1 MGCICF
7 KSLRLKPPPS
17 ITSTVV
23 DSQDDDDG
31 DDGGQY
37 PLIFR
42 EFSFEQLRIA
52 TDGFSPGNIVSEHNE
67 WVPNTVYKGK
77 LGDGRRIAVKRF
89 QRLSWPDPFQFIVR
103 LFSFLVHNLF
113 IILINQRLDISFGG
127 KIRRKQK
134 LLGDWGVSIWLIW
147 SVIVLMTARDFLLLS
162 LCLIP
167 LYLSISFTVL
177 DLYLSLLFLFG
188 GLWWSC
194 FNLPHKKDGKLNKN
208 CKWMFQGR
216 RDRWNGKQG

>member
-7 KSLRLKPPPS
+7 KSLQLKPPPS

-31 DDGGQY
+31 DDGQY

-52 TDGFSPGNIVSEHNE
+52 TDGFSPGNIVSEHSE

-103 LFSFLVHNLF
+103 LLFLNLF
-113 IILINQRLDISFGG
+113 IIKISLVWFWLT
-127 KIRRKQK
+127 K
-134 LLGDWGVSIWLIW
+134 DWI
-147 SVIVLMTARDFLLLS
+147 FLLVEKS
-162 LCLIP
+162 EG
-167 LYLSISFTVL
+167 SR
-177 DLYLSLLFLFG
+177 
-188 GLWWSC
+188 SC
-194 FNLPHKKDGKLNKN
+194 
-208 CKWMFQGR
+208 WEIEEWAYR
-216 RDRWNGKQG
+216 

>member
-7 KSLRLKPPPS
+7 KSLLQNSPPS

-23 DSQDDDDG
+23 DRDSQDDDD
-31 DDGGQY
+31 DGQY

-89 QRLSWPDPFQFIVR
+89 RRLSWPDPFQFIVR
-103 LFSFLVHNLF
+103 LFLRNIF
-113 IILINQRLDISFGG
+113 IIKYLRFWFKRLDLFFWW
-127 KIRRKQK
+127 KNRRKQK
-134 LLGDWGVSIWLIW
+134 LLGDWGVIIWLIW
-147 SVIVLMTARDFLLLS
+147 SVIVLMTARDFLSLS

-167 LYLSISFTVL
+167 LCLTISFTVL
-177 DLYLSLLFLFG
+177 SPSSPFLIG
-188 GLWWSC
+188 RI
-194 FNLPHKKDGKLNKN
+194 
-208 CKWMFQGR
+208 MF
-216 RDRWNGKQG
+216 